1 MTSTKTKT
9 ILNDTLIWLR
19 NNPDQVVYSLIGDDH
34 SASELTAKELLQGVQ
49 SSASTL
55 SGSKRALLIFDTGFE
70 FVYGLLGC
78 FLSRV
83 VAIPV
88 AIPKPRTQELFKH
101 FLEHAQPDAIITTPS
116 LRPRIDQLIPTDI
129 RNTIKLLEVKNEDGS
144 TEDLEFPDG
153 DEIALIQYTSGS
165 TSHPKGV
172 TISFDNLEHN
182 LHAIK
187 THFGLNQES
196 VCFSWLP
203 HYHDMGLIDGLL
215 SPLYNQCKGVI
226 ASPRTVVAN
235 PIVWL
240 KAIENFRV
248 THTGGPNFILDLCVD
263 KVNKAD
269 AEKLN
274 LSSLT
279 HIYVSAE
286 PVRKNTLDRFAN
298 HFKSTGFKSNH
309 FTPGY
314 GLAEATLMVTCK
326 SRNAKLNYL
335 SPDNTLA
342 TYVGLGSPIPEIDIQ
357 IINPDSGQLL
367 KEGQQG
373 EIVLHG
379 PTITKGYFND
389 PEKTKEVNIE
399 LHIDGESRAYLR
411 TGDIGLLSDGELFIT
426 GRLKD
431 TIIIR
436 GAQYFAEDLEY
447 VTSLS
452 SEAFLR
458 SACAAFSIENSHAEK
473 IIILQEVKKSADKFN
488 ADETSERIRAN
499 IFDHFGLSVHNI
511 LFLVQGSIPKTTS
524 GKIRRGECK
533 KLYLDKKLD
542 DSLWR

>member
-1 MTSTKTKT
+1 MTSKTKT
-9 ILNDTLIWLR
+9 FLNDTLIWLK
-19 NNPDQVVYSLIGDDH
+19 NNPDQVVYSLVGDDH
-34 SASELTAKELLQGVQ
+34 STSKLTARELLQGVQ
-49 SSASTL
+49 STASTL

-83 VAIPV
+83 VAIPI
-88 AIPKPRTQELFKH
+88 AIPKPKTQELFKH
-101 FLEHAQPDAIITTPS
+101 FLVHAQPDAIITSPS
-116 LRPRIDQLIPTDI
+116 LRPRIDQLIPSDI
-129 RNTIKLLEVKNEDGS
+129 RDTIKLLEVKNGDGL
-144 TEDLEFPDG
+144 TEGLELPDG
-153 DEIALIQYTSGS
+153 DDIALIQYTSGS
-165 TSHPKGV
+165 TSQPKGV
-172 TISFDNLEHN
+172 TISFSNLEHN
-182 LHAIK
+182 LQAIK
-187 THFGLNQES
+187 THFGLNKES

-240 KAIENFRV
+240 KAIENFRI

-269 AEKLN
+269 AEKLD

-342 TYVGLGSPIPEIDIQ
+342 TYVGLGLPIPGIDIQ
-357 IINPDSGQLL
+357 IIDPDSGQLL

-373 EIVLHG
+373 EIILHG

-389 PEKTKEVNIE
+389 PEKTTEVNFT
-399 LHIDGESRAYLR
+399 IDIDDESRTYLR
-411 TGDIGLLSDGELFIT
+411 TGDIGLLSGGELFVT

-452 SEAFLR
+452 SDIFLR
-458 SACAAFSIENSHAEK
+458 SACAAFSIEYDQIEK
-473 IIILQEVKKSADKFN
+473 IVIMQEVKKSADRFSS
-488 ADETSERIRAN
+488 DETAERIRGN
-499 IFDHFGLSVHNI
+499 IFDHFGLSVHDI
-511 LFLVQGSIPKTTS
+511 LFMAQGSIPKTTS

-542 DSLWR
+542 DSLWH